1 MMRCDMDLTG
11 SAVAPGSIA
20 RGGVMNQRPKVLMID
35 DNKEIC
41 RLMKEYLEK
50 TGRYEVTTFTDARM
64 GVRYAQIEKPDVILL
79 DLMMP
84 DMDGTEAAEYL
95 LEDETTRY
103 IPIIFITAA
112 IKRDEAE
119 ERLGQIHGHPI
130 LAKPVTP
137 VEVMNEIEK
146 ILTLS

>member
-1 MMRCDMDLTG
+1 MT
-11 SAVAPGSIA
+11 
-20 RGGVMNQRPKVLMID
+20 QRPKVLMID

-50 TGRYEVTTFTDARM
+50 SGRYDVTVFTDARM
-64 GVRYAQIEKPDVILL
+64 GVRYAQIEKPDVILM

-95 LEDETTRY
+95 LDDEGTRN

-112 IKRDEAE
+112 IKKDEAE
-119 ERLGQIHGHPI
+119 DRLGCIHGHPI

-137 VEVMNEIEK
+137 IEVMNEIEK
-146 ILTLS
+146 VLTFA

>member
-1 MMRCDMDLTG
+1 MT
-11 SAVAPGSIA
+11 
-20 RGGVMNQRPKVLMID
+20 QRPKVLMID

-50 TGRYEVTTFTDARM
+50 SGRYEVTVFTDARM
-64 GVRYAQIEKPDVILL
+64 GVRYAQIERPDVILM

-95 LEDETTRY
+95 LDDEATRN

-112 IKRDEAE
+112 IKKAE
-119 ERLGQIHGHPI
+119 VDDRLGRIHGHPI

-137 VEVMNEIEK
+137 IEVMNEIEK
-146 ILTLS
+146 VLTFT

>member
-1 MMRCDMDLTG
+1 MNLRESTAVG
-11 SAVAPGSIA
+11 SPIA
-20 RGGVMNQRPKVLMID
+20 RGGVMVQRPKVLMID

-64 GVRYAQIEKPDVILL
+64 GVRYAQIERPDVILL

-95 LEDETTRY
+95 LDDEGTRN
-103 IPIIFITAA
+103 IPLIFITAA

-146 ILTLS
+146 ILTLT

>member
-1 MMRCDMDLTG
+1 MNLREST
-11 SAVAPGSIA
+11 AARGSISR
-20 RGGVMNQRPKVLMID
+20 RGIMNHRPKVLMID

-50 TGRYEVTTFTDARM
+50 TGKYEVAIFTDARM
-64 GVRYAQIEKPDVILL
+64 GVHYAQIEKPDVILL

-95 LEDETTRY
+95 LDDEATRD

-119 ERLGQIHGHPI
+119 DRLGQVHGHPI

-137 VEVMNEIEK
+137 GEVMNEIEK
-146 ILTLS
+146 ILTLI

>member
-1 MMRCDMDLTG
+1 
-11 SAVAPGSIA
+11 
-20 RGGVMNQRPKVLMID
+20 MNQRPKVLMID

-50 TGRYEVTTFTDARM
+50 AGRYEVTVFTDARM

-95 LEDETTRY
+95 LDEETTRD

-112 IKRDEAE
+112 IKKVEADD
-119 ERLGQIHGHPI
+119 RLGRIHGHPI

-137 VEVMNEIEK
+137 IEVMNEIEK
-146 ILTLS
+146 VLTFA

>member
-1 MMRCDMDLTG
+1 MNLREST
-11 SAVAPGSIA
+11 AARAPKA
-20 RGGVMNQRPKVLMID
+20 RGGVMIQRPRVLMID

-50 TGRYEVTTFTDARM
+50 SGRYEVTVFTDARM
-64 GVRYAQIEKPDVILL
+64 GVRYAQIEKPDVILM

-95 LEDETTRY
+95 LDDEATRN
-103 IPIIFITAA
+103 IPLIFITAA
-112 IKRDEAE
+112 IKKDEAE
-119 ERLGQIHGHPI
+119 DRLGRIHGHPI

-137 VEVMNEIEK
+137 IEVMNEIEK
-146 ILTLS
+146 VLTFA

>member
-1 MMRCDMDLTG
+1 MNLRVSTAAR
-11 SAVAPGSIA
+11 SPIA
-20 RGGVMNQRPKVLMID
+20 RGGVMAQRPKVLMID

-50 TGRYEVTTFTDARM
+50 TGKYEVTTFTDARM
-64 GVRYAQIEKPDVILL
+64 GVRYAQIERPDVILL

-84 DMDGTEAAEYL
+84 DMDGTEAAEFL
-95 LEDETTRY
+95 LDDEGTRN
-103 IPIIFITAA
+103 IPLIFITAA
-112 IKRDEAE
+112 IKKDEAE
-119 ERLGQIHGHPI
+119 DRLGQIHGHPI

>member
-1 MMRCDMDLTG
+1 MGSGTDITILGLPNFRCDMSPREST
-11 SAVAPGSIA
+11 AVRAPIA
-20 RGGVMNQRPKVLMID
+20 RGGVMTQRPKVLMID

-50 TGRYEVTTFTDARM
+50 SGRYEVTVFTDARM
-64 GVRYAQIEKPDVILL
+64 GVRYAQIERPDVILM

-95 LEDETTRY
+95 LDDEGTRN

-112 IKRDEAE
+112 IKKD
-119 ERLGQIHGHPI
+119 
-130 LAKPVTP
+130 
-137 VEVMNEIEK
+137 
-146 ILTLS
+146 

>member
-1 MMRCDMDLTG
+1 
-11 SAVAPGSIA
+11 
-20 RGGVMNQRPKVLMID
+20 MID

-50 TGRYEVTTFTDARM
+50 TGKYEVTTFTDARM
-64 GVRYAQIEKPDVILL
+64 GVRYAQIERPDVILL

-84 DMDGTEAAEYL
+84 DMDGTEAAECL
-95 LEDETTRY
+95 LDDEGTRN
-103 IPIIFITAA
+103 IPLIFITAA
-112 IKRDEAE
+112 IKKDEAE

-137 VEVMNEIEK
+137 VEVMHEIDK
-146 ILTLS
+146 ILALA

>member
-1 MMRCDMDLTG
+1 
-11 SAVAPGSIA
+11 
-20 RGGVMNQRPKVLMID
+20 MNQRPKVLMID

-41 RLMKEYLEK
+41 RLMKEFLEK
-50 TGRYEVTTFTDARM
+50 TGKYEVTIFTDARM

-84 DMDGTEAAEYL
+84 DMDGTEAAECL
-95 LEDETTRY
+95 LDDEATSS

-112 IKRDEAE
+112 IKKDEAE
-119 ERLGQIHGHPI
+119 DRLGQIHGHPI

-137 VEVMNEIEK
+137 VEVMKEIEK
-146 ILTLS
+146 ILAIA

>member
-1 MMRCDMDLTG
+1 
-11 SAVAPGSIA
+11 
-20 RGGVMNQRPKVLMID
+20 MNQRPKVLMID
-35 DNKEIC
+35 DNREIC

-50 TGRYEVTTFTDARM
+50 TGKFEVTIFTDART

-95 LEDETTRY
+95 LDDEATRS

-112 IKRDEAE
+112 IKKDEAE
-119 ERLGQIHGHPI
+119 DRLGQIHGHPI

-137 VEVMNEIEK
+137 MEVMSEIEK
-146 ILTLS
+146 ILALT

>member
-1 MMRCDMDLTG
+1 
-11 SAVAPGSIA
+11 
-20 RGGVMNQRPKVLMID
+20 MID

-50 TGRYEVTTFTDARM
+50 SGRYEVTVFTEAGM

-95 LEDETTRY
+95 LDDEATRD

-112 IKRDEAE
+112 IKKAE
-119 ERLGQIHGHPI
+119 VDDRLGRIHGHPI

-137 VEVMNEIEK
+137 IEVMNEIEK
-146 ILTLS
+146 VLTCT

>member
-1 MMRCDMDLTG
+1 MT
-11 SAVAPGSIA
+11 
-20 RGGVMNQRPKVLMID
+20 QRPKVLMID

-41 RLMKEYLEK
+41 RLMKEYLERSGK
-50 TGRYEVTTFTDARM
+50 YEVTVFTDARM
-64 GVRYAQIEKPDVILL
+64 GVRYAQIERPDVILL

-95 LEDETTRY
+95 LDDEGTRD
-103 IPIIFITAA
+103 IPIIFVTAA

-119 ERLGQIHGHPI
+119 DRLGRIHGHPI

-137 VEVMNEIEK
+137 VEVMAEIDK
-146 ILTLS
+146 ILACA

>member
-1 MMRCDMDLTG
+1 M
-11 SAVAPGSIA
+11 A
-20 RGGVMNQRPKVLMID
+20 QRPKVLVID

-50 TGRYEVTTFTDARM
+50 TGKYEVTTFTDARM
-64 GVRYAQIEKPDVILL
+64 GVRYAQIERPDVILL

-84 DMDGTEAAEYL
+84 DMDGTEAAEFL
-95 LEDETTRY
+95 LDDEGTRN
-103 IPIIFITAA
+103 IPLIFITAA
-112 IKRDEAE
+112 IKKDEAE
-119 ERLGQIHGHPI
+119 DRLGQIHGHPI

>member
-1 MMRCDMDLTG
+1 MT
-11 SAVAPGSIA
+11 
-20 RGGVMNQRPKVLMID
+20 QRPKVLMID

-50 TGRYEVTTFTDARM
+50 SGRYEVTVFTDARM
-64 GVRYAQIEKPDVILL
+64 GVRYAQIEKPDVILM

-95 LEDETTRY
+95 LDDEGTRD
-103 IPIIFITAA
+103 IPLIFITAA
-112 IKRDEAE
+112 IKKDEVD

-137 VEVMNEIEK
+137 IEVMNEIEK
-146 ILTLS
+146 VLTFT

>member
-1 MMRCDMDLTG
+1 MT
-11 SAVAPGSIA
+11 
-20 RGGVMNQRPKVLMID
+20 QRPKVLMID

-50 TGRYEVTTFTDARM
+50 SGRYEVTVFTEAGM

-95 LEDETTRY
+95 LDDEATRN

-112 IKRDEAE
+112 IKKAE
-119 ERLGQIHGHPI
+119 VEQLAAAGKPWVAHAVSWYQTHDPSLVYADRHALLVPI
-130 LAKPVTP
+130 ALAGDAPK
-137 VEVMNEIEK
+137 
-146 ILTLS
+146 SA